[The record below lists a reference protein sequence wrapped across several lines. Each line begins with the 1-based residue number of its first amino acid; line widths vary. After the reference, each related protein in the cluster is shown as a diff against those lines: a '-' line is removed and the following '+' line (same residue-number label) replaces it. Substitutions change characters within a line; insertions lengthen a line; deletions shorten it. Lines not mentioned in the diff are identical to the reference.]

1 MFERVAIFQIR
12 PSRFKLM
19 FLRPSFIAK
28 KLHTG
33 VRPAF
38 CIATGFVSRR
48 FSQQAPVLSDHG
60 IGHITAA
67 GG

>member
-12 PSRFKLM
+12 PSRLRSL

-33 VRPAF
+33 VRLAF
-38 CIATGFVSRR
+38 CIATGFASRR
-48 FSQQAPVLSDHG
+48 FSQQALVLSDRG
-60 IGHITAA
+60 IGLTAA
-67 GG
+67 AGV